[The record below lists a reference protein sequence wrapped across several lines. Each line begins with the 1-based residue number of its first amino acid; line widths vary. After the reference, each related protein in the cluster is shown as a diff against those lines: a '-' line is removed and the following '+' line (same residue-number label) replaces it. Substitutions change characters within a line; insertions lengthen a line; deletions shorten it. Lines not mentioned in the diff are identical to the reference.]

1 MDAILTPVSIGE
13 LIDKITILEIKA
25 ERIDDAAKLS
35 NVRTELDGLL
45 PLLQLQLQAQP
56 ALAVLKQQLKAINER
71 MWDIQDQLRDKEA
84 AQVFDDA
91 FIQLA
96 RGVYGTNGE
105 RVQVKNEINRWWKRS
120 STRASNAT
128 SISVDQMAEAEQLA
142 IVADTQLAVRRSLLR
157 ADGAGCTPTAACHL
171 AGAATTQHP
180 LQDGAL
186 AGTQPW

>member
-25 ERIDDAAKLS
+25 ERISDADKNA
-35 NVRTELDGLL
+35 NVRKELDGLW
-45 PLLQLQLQAQP
+45 PLWQQQLASQP
-56 ALAVLKQQLKAINER
+56 GLDALKDQLKAINVR

-105 RVQVKNEINRWWKRS
+105 RVKVKNEINRVAGS
-120 STRASNAT
+120 
-128 SISVDQMAEAEQLA
+128 QL
-142 IVADTQLAVRRSLLR
+142 VEEKQYQ
-157 ADGAGCTPTAACHL
+157 GE
-171 AGAATTQHP
+171 
-180 LQDGAL
+180 
-186 AGTQPW
+186 

>member
-25 ERIDDAAKLS
+25 ERISDAGKNG
-35 NVRTELDGLL
+35 NVRKELDGLW
-45 PLLQLQLQAQP
+45 PLWQQQLASQP
-56 ALAVLKQQLKAINER
+56 GLDALKDQLKAINVR

-105 RVQVKNEINRWWKRS
+105 RVKVKNEINR
-120 STRASNAT
+120 
-128 SISVDQMAEAEQLA
+128 I
-142 IVADTQLAVRRSLLR
+142 
-157 ADGAGCTPTAACHL
+157 AGS
-171 AGAATTQHP
+171 
-180 LQDGAL
+180 AL
-186 AGTQPW
+186 VEEKQYQGE

>member
-25 ERIDDAAKLS
+25 ERIDDATKLA

-45 PLLQLQLQAQP
+45 PLLQQQLDAQP
-56 ALAVLKQQLKAINER
+56 ALAALKTQLKAINER
-71 MWDIQDQLRDKEA
+71 MWEIQDQLRDKEA

-105 RVQVKNEINRWWKRS
+105 RVKVKNEINRVAGS
-120 STRASNAT
+120 
-128 SISVDQMAEAEQLA
+128 QL
-142 IVADTQLAVRRSLLR
+142 VEEKQYQ
-157 ADGAGCTPTAACHL
+157 GE
-171 AGAATTQHP
+171 
-180 LQDGAL
+180 
-186 AGTQPW
+186 